1 MLKEIS
7 LLISARNFDKMSE
20 IKNYQIRVKSL
31 DKNLEENSEDVLV
44 RSNYSSTTYLAQ
56 RMIIDMKTWLLINKK
71 FQNSGLKVNIF

>member
-7 LLISARNFDKMSE
+7 LYLLEIDKVLE
-20 IKNYQIRVKSL
+20 IKNCQIRVKSL